1 MGEVEVS
8 TPAGW
13 YDDGQGQVRWW
24 DGSAWTEHV
33 QGPKS
38 SQGLKSSALKRIGAS
53 IKKAVDDRAAAKRQQ
68 YAEEMARQTA
78 AGRLLTKGEFGGHCV
93 EIYEGG
99 YVRIMSRSESSPEA
113 RTRRNASS
121 RVKQAP
127 YERLI
132 SVAFVEGQTDPSA
145 HDSRATTA
153 PKTTAVQTFSGLIG
167 GGIKALPLGAV
178 AAAVGAGASHVI
190 KAKSG
195 KSTLTITTD
204 MNIHALT
211 NEGQNSM
218 GITVVLRDQVPIG
231 RALERAA
238 LIALGLP
245 LPQERAQI
253 EAHVQSE
260 SHPDSPGSPTQQQ
273 ASSVTD
279 RLRELATLHRE
290 GLINETEFAIAKANL
305 LGNM

>member
-1 MGEVEVS
+1 MEEVEVP

-38 SQGLKSSALKRIGAS
+38 SQDLKSSALKWIGAS
-53 IKKAVDDRAAAKRQQ
+53 IKKAVDDRVAAERQQ
-68 YAEEMARQTA
+68 YAEGMARQTA
-78 AGRLLTKGEFGGHCV
+78 AGQLLTKGEFGGRRIEV
-93 EIYEGG
+93 YEGG
-99 YVRIMSRSESSPEA
+99 YVRIMSHSESSSEA
-113 RTRRNASS
+113 RTRRNTFSHINQ
-121 RVKQAP
+121 VP

-132 SVAFVEGQTDPSA
+132 SASFVEDQESPTTHAPSTT
-145 HDSRATTA
+145 SATA
-153 PKTTAVQTFSGLIG
+153 IQAVSGLIG
-167 GGIKALPLGAV
+167 GGIKSSPLGVV
-178 AAAVGAGASHVI
+178 AAVVGAGASHAL
-190 KAKSG
+190 KAKPR

-211 NEGQNSM
+211 SD
-218 GITVVLRDQVPIG
+218 RDQASVG

-238 LIALGLP
+238 LTALGLP
-245 LPQERAQI
+245 LSQERAQI
-253 EAHVQSE
+253 EARVSPE
-260 SHPDSPGSPTQQQ
+260 SHPDIPGSPTQQQ
-273 ASSVTD
+273 TSSVTD

-290 GLINETEFAIAKANL
+290 GLINETEFAMAKARL

>member
-99 YVRIMSRSESSPEA
+99 YVRIMSHSESSSEA
-113 RTRRNASS
+113 RTRRNTSS

-145 HDSRATTA
+145 HDSRATAA

-178 AAAVGAGASHVI
+178 AAAVGAGASHAL
-190 KAKSG
+190 KAKPR

-211 NEGQNSM
+211 SD
-218 GITVVLRDQVPIG
+218 RDQASVG

-238 LIALGLP
+238 LTALGLP
-245 LPQERAQI
+245 LSQERAQI
-253 EAHVQSE
+253 EARVSPE
-260 SHPDSPGSPTQQQ
+260 SHPDIPGSPTQQQ
-273 ASSVTD
+273 TSSVTD

-290 GLINETEFAIAKANL
+290 GLINETEFAMAKARL

>member
-1 MGEVEVS
+1 MS

-24 DGSAWTEHV
+24 DGSTWTEHV

-78 AGRLLTKGEFGGHCV
+78 AGRLLTKGEFGGRCI

-99 YVRIMSRSESSPEA
+99 YVRIMSRSESLSDA
-113 RTRRNASS
+113 RTRRNTSS

-132 SVAFVEGQTDPSA
+132 SVAFVEGQTDPAAHASSA
-145 HDSRATTA
+145 TAT
-153 PKTTAVQTFSGLIG
+153 PKNTAVQTVSGLIG

-178 AAAVGAGASHVI
+178 VAAVGAGTSHVI

-195 KSTLTITTD
+195 KSMLTITTD

-238 LIALGLP
+238 LTALGLP

-253 EAHVQSE
+253 EARVSPE
-260 SHPDSPGSPTQQQ
+260 SHSDAPGSPTQQQ
-273 ASSVTD
+273 VSSVTD

-290 GLINETEFAIAKANL
+290 GLINETEFAIAKAKL

>member
-1 MGEVEVS
+1 MEEVEVP

-38 SQGLKSSALKRIGAS
+38 SQGLKSSALKWIGAS

-99 YVRIMSRSESSPEA
+99 YVRIMSHSESSSEA
-113 RTRRNASS
+113 RTRRNTFSHINQ
-121 RVKQAP
+121 VP

-132 SVAFVEGQTDPSA
+132 SVSFVEDQADSIAHEPSA
-145 HDSRATTA
+145 TSATA
-153 PKTTAVQTFSGLIG
+153 MQAVSGLIG

-178 AAAVGAGASHVI
+178 AAAVSVGASHVI
-190 KAKSG
+190 KAKSR

-204 MNIHALT
+204 MNIHSLT
-211 NEGQNSM
+211 DNG
-218 GITVVLRDQVPIG
+218 DQAPVG

-253 EAHVQSE
+253 EARVSPE
-260 SHPDSPGSPTQQQ
+260 SYPDVPGSPAQQQ
-273 ASSVTD
+273 TSSVTD
-279 RLRELATLHRE
+279 RLRELAMLHRE
-290 GLINETEFAIAKANL
+290 GLINETEFAMAKEKL
-305 LGNM
+305 LGSM

>member
-1 MGEVEVS
+1 MP

-38 SQGLKSSALKRIGAS
+38 SQGLKSSALKWIGTS
-53 IKKAVDDRAAAKRQQ
+53 IKKAVDDRVAAERQQ
-68 YAEEMARQTA
+68 YAEGMARQTA
-78 AGRLLTKGEFGGHCV
+78 AGQLLTKGEFGGRCIEV
-93 EIYEGG
+93 YEGG
-99 YVRIMSRSESSPEA
+99 YVRIMSHSESSSEA
-113 RTRRNASS
+113 RTRRNTFSHINQ
-121 RVKQAP
+121 VP

-132 SVAFVEGQTDPSA
+132 SVSFIEDQESPTTHAPSTT
-145 HDSRATTA
+145 SATA
-153 PKTTAVQTFSGLIG
+153 IQAVSGLIG
-167 GGIKALPLGAV
+167 GGIKSSPLGVV
-178 AAAVGAGASHVI
+178 AAVVGAGASHAL
-190 KAKSG
+190 KAKPR

-211 NEGQNSM
+211 SD
-218 GITVVLRDQVPIG
+218 RDQASVG

-238 LIALGLP
+238 LTALGLP
-245 LPQERAQI
+245 LSQERAQI
-253 EAHVQSE
+253 EARVSPE
-260 SHPDSPGSPTQQQ
+260 SHPDIPGSPTQQQ
-273 ASSVTD
+273 TSSVTD

-290 GLINETEFAIAKANL
+290 GLINETEFAMAKARL

>member
-1 MGEVEVS
+1 MP

-38 SQGLKSSALKRIGAS
+38 SQGLKSSALKWIGAS

-99 YVRIMSRSESSPEA
+99 YVRIMSHSESSSEA
-113 RTRRNASS
+113 RTRRNTFSHINQ
-121 RVKQAP
+121 VP

-132 SVAFVEGQTDPSA
+132 SVSFVEDQENPTTHAPSTT
-145 HDSRATTA
+145 RATA
-153 PKTTAVQTFSGLIG
+153 IRAVSGLIG
-167 GGIKALPLGAV
+167 GGIKSSPLGVV
-178 AAAVGAGASHVI
+178 AAVVGAGASHAI
-190 KAKSG
+190 KAKPR

-211 NEGQNSM
+211 SD
-218 GITVVLRDQVPIG
+218 RDQASVG

-238 LIALGLP
+238 LTALGLP
-245 LPQERAQI
+245 LPQERIQI
-253 EAHVQSE
+253 EARVSPE
-260 SHPDSPGSPTQQQ
+260 SHPDIPGSPTQQQ
-273 ASSVTD
+273 TSSVTD

-290 GLINETEFAIAKANL
+290 GLINETEFAMAKARL
-305 LGNM
+305 LGSM